1 MAIYQKGKEMLLY
14 YLFIIVTYNMENPS
28 FLGKAGTTAGGYLS
42 EKFSDLYGKTESAK
56 KNYARD
62 FYTASKKKS
71 YVGEFYS
78 TKTEQDYFQKSLGVA
93 AAFRSAKR
101 FHDPTSWKIAISRFE
116 TLKREFS
123 EDGAIAEDLL
133 INIEAYQTTGDG
145 RYAGQTKKDADELI
159 ARETGVK
166 SQPEEQLL
174 AASAL
179 LRLYEFL
186 KGGTMSPRAF
196 QDSDAE
202 NYRSKAE
209 EMLGNFSKK
218 NSGKNAG
225 SPRLKNLAAMAYMDA
240 HRITGKYEQ
249 KAREFFESSDKSLL
263 LYSEAASTFGKKYA
277 KAYKELVKSL
287 PEPSSENVY
296 ATLNEPPSDLPS
308 YFGRAATWFG
318 RQFLRAGLPVAKTAV
333 YGLGGVADYIGEG
346 LEVAGDKLIEAD
358 YKKIGSALR
367 NSGKG
372 VAFLFGTETLKQT
385 SIEIGG
391 SGVLSI
397 PGLAALGNASTGYT
411 GWSGDLNYYEQNGGR
426 FSDYHRYIYWGVN
439 TPVASA
445 GDSTFGF
452 GTSINA
458 VPYSSFYVDPRMA
471 TARIGLPNFL
481 ALWAGKVGANQPG
494 QYARGPFTGAD
505 VGFGLFALQAF
516 VYYPPLGPVVDYLM
530 KKPAAWMRGKNDAIL
545 NGVKKLAKRGKPL
558 PLTN

>member
-1 MAIYQKGKEMLLY
+1 MTTPPVPE
-14 YLFIIVTYNMENPS
+14 P
-28 FLGKAGTTAGGYLS
+28 LGKAGNTARSYLS
-42 EKFSDLYGKTESAK
+42 EKFGDLSGKTESAK

-78 TKTEQDYFQKSLGVA
+78 LDGEGDYFQKGLEVA

-101 FHDPTSWKIAISRFE
+101 FHDPAQWKIALSRFE

-123 EDGAIAEDLL
+123 EDRESSIAADLWM
-133 INIEAYQTTGDG
+133 NVEAYPAIGDG
-145 RYAGQTKKDADELI
+145 RYAEQTKRNADALI
-159 ARETGVK
+159 VNGGGVK
-166 SQPEEQLL
+166 LQQEDQLL

-186 KGGTMSPRAF
+186 KSGTMLPSAF

-209 EMLGNFSKK
+209 EMLVNFSRK
-218 NSGKNAG
+218 NSGKTAG
-225 SPRLKNLAAMAYMDA
+225 SPRLKNTAAMAYLDA
-240 HRITGKYEQ
+240 YRITGKYEQ
-249 KAREFFESSDKSLL
+249 EAKEFFESSDKSLL
-263 LYSEAASTFGKKYA
+263 LYSEAGRTLGKKYA
-277 KAYKELVKSL
+277 KAYKELIKSL

-296 ATLNEPPSDLPS
+296 ATLNEQPSDLPS
-308 YFGRAATWFG
+308 YFGRAATWTG
-318 RQFLRAGLPVAKTAV
+318 RGFLKAGLPAVRKAV

-358 YKKIGSALR
+358 YKKIGGALR
-367 NSGKG
+367 ESGKG
-372 VAFLFGTETLKQT
+372 VTFFFGTETLKQT
-385 SIEIGG
+385 SIEIGW

-445 GDSTFGF
+445 GNSTFGF
-452 GTSINA
+452 GTSVNA
-458 VPYSSFYVDPRMA
+458 IPYSSFYVDPRME
-471 TARIGLPNFL
+471 TARIGLPNLL
-481 ALWAGKVGANQPG
+481 ALWFGKVGTSQAG
-494 QYARGPFTGAD
+494 QYARGPFVGAD
-505 VGFGLFALQAF
+505 VGFGLVAVQAYF
-516 VYYPPLGPVVDYLM
+516 YYPPLGPLVDYLM
-530 KKPAAWMRGKNDAIL
+530 KKPAAWMRDKNDAIL
-545 NGVKKLAKRGKPL
+545 NGVKKLAKMGKRP
-558 PLTN
+558 PSPTKKI